1 MAVTGGDISATAMP
15 DEAGQR
21 KTTADLQDALA
32 DPYRAQG
39 QLCGQIGP
47 GRPQQSEQR
56 PCRRGDTPLAGLAVR
71 IAILLPVEQGT
82 DDEIRDTRD
91 GDMFMLGTVGWR
103 RLRRQQR
110 AQRRRAGSRSR
121 QRQATATT
129 AALR

>member
-1 MAVTGGDISATAMP
+1 
-15 DEAGQR
+15 
-21 KTTADLQDALA
+21 
-32 DPYRAQG
+32 
-39 QLCGQIGP
+39 
-47 GRPQQSEQR
+47 
-56 PCRRGDTPLAGLAVR
+56 
-71 IAILLPVEQGT
+71 LPVEQGT

-121 QRQATATT
+121 QRQAIATT